1 MCRIELNIKLRL
13 SLCMCELGL
22 LIILYMTLKYYIIMV
37 GLAESV

>member
-1 MCRIELNIKLRL
+1 
-13 SLCMCELGL
+13 MCELGL